1 MRASGWAGDGIA
13 RSATGRQTVNWR
25 TRSVQA
31 VALSLALVALGAGDA
46 GGQQAPLTREVFVA
60 AAERAP
66 GPTKGRD
73 QAPITIV
80 EFSDFQ
86 CSYCRKFWA
95 ETLPKLEAAYV
106 TTGKVR
112 FVYRHL
118 VVLGP
123 ASQRAAEAAECA
135 GEQGK
140 FWAFHDALF
149 ERAGR
154 VPDAQ
159 AMQQMR
165 LDVAGFDAC
174 VGSGRH
180 RERIAG
186 ESAVAR
192 GLGATGT
199 PAFLING
206 KLLIGAH
213 PFDTFKQI
221 LDGLVKELSGMPS
234 AAPGAASRP

>member
-1 MRASGWAGDGIA
+1 M
-13 RSATGRQTVNWR
+13 NWR
-25 TRSVQA
+25 TRNVRP
-31 VALSLALVALGAGDA
+31 VALSLALVALGGAAAGS
-46 GGQQAPLTREVFVA
+46 QQAPLTREVFVA

-73 QAPITIV
+73 KAPITMV

-95 ETLPKLEAAYV
+95 ETLPKLETEYIN
-106 TTGKVR
+106 TGRVR

-118 VVLGP
+118 VLLGP

-140 FWAFHDALF
+140 FWAVHDALF
-149 ERAGR
+149 QRAGR
-154 VPDAQ
+154 VPDAET
-159 AMQQMR
+159 MQEMR
-165 LDVAGFDAC
+165 LDVAAFHAC
-174 VGSGRH
+174 LGSGRH
-180 RERIAG
+180 RERIAS

-213 PFDTFKQI
+213 PFETFKQV
-221 LDGLVKELSGMPS
+221 LDGLAKELSG
-234 AAPGAASRP
+234 APRPGGASRP